1 MQQQRQAEQEQEAKT
16 KETLLL
22 NGKEDSYGI
31 YQLARREETMDLR
44 FEPFDRLQATGH
56 FVDRANYEL
65 VYTAPLTKDMTLGG
79 IWEKFNIDRP
89 ADFKGHRDVYKRQ
102 T

>member
-1 MQQQRQAEQEQEAKT
+1 MQQQRQAEQEQEAKA

-31 YQLARREETMDLR
+31 YQLARRDETMDLR

-56 FVDRANYEL
+56 TVDRANYEL
-65 VYTAPLTKDMTLGG
+65 VYTPPILRGIAFPFPTLLCF
-79 IWEKFNIDRP
+79 IRTARTPPIM
-89 ADFKGHRDVYKRQ
+89 
-102 T
+102 